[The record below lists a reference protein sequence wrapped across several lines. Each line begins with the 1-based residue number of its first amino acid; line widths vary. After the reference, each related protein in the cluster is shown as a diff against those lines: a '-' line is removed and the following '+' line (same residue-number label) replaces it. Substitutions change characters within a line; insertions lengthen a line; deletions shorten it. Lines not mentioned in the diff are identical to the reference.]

1 VINLR
6 DYLQASF
13 GNPRLIKL
21 ATGRE
26 DEIVLLDYEPLHI
39 HADTVSLQVRTQVL
53 YRGAPLYRDLGKHRH
68 DIGEVEVDLVAD
80 SLDDW
85 YIMVCRECITKMR
98 RTPNPK
104 NSLSVWAERNPLP
117 KLTLAG
123 N

>member
-1 VINLR
+1 MINLR

-21 ATGRE
+21 ATGCE
-26 DEIVLLDYEPLHI
+26 GEIILLDYEPVHI

-53 YRGAPLYRDLGKHRH
+53 HKGAPLYRELGKHRH

-80 SLDDW
+80 SLDEW
-85 YIMVCRECITKMR
+85 YVSVCRACLAKIR

-104 NSLSVWAERNPLP
+104 NSLSVWAERNPRP
-117 KLTLAG
+117 TFTLAG